1 MEQEKI
7 EIDYKEYR
15 KEILGKISEV
25 VERQDKLTKKIER
38 LYANLD
44 KAIVELKEN
53 RQNLDN
59 IRNNFNLYW
68 YDPTNKVFEIDENI
82 ILEYNVIKVLFN
94 KDTKKITQWV
104 GYDSIKDAAD
114 LSNVREST
122 VLNYIDGTYK
132 IPDWA
137 TYAFFNV
144 KDFYHNYYKAGETHI
159 KKQEFEN

>member
-68 YDPTNKVFEIDENI
+68 YDPTNEVFEIDENI
-82 ILEYNVIKVLFN
+82 ILEYNVIKVIFN
-94 KDTKKITQWV
+94 KDTKTITQWV
-104 GYDSIKDAAD
+104 GYDSIKAAAD
-114 LSNVREST
+114 L
-122 VLNYIDGTYK
+122 
-132 IPDWA
+132 
-137 TYAFFNV
+137 
-144 KDFYHNYYKAGETHI
+144 
-159 KKQEFEN
+159 

>member
-44 KAIVELKEN
+44 
-53 RQNLDN
+53 N

-68 YDPTNKVFEIDENI
+68 YDPTNEVFEIDENI
-82 ILEYNVIKVLFN
+82 ILEYNVIKVIFN

-122 VLNYIDGTYK
+122 VLNYIDGTYR

-137 TYAFFNV
+137 TYTFFNA

-159 KKQEFEN
+159 KKHEFEN

>member
-44 KAIVELKEN
+44 KAIVELN
-53 RQNLDN
+53 YISQNLDN

-68 YDPTNKVFEIDENI
+68 YGPTHVVFVLDENI
-82 ILEYNVIKVLFN
+82 KLK
-94 KDTKKITQWV
+94 
-104 GYDSIKDAAD
+104 
-114 LSNVREST
+114 
-122 VLNYIDGTYK
+122 
-132 IPDWA
+132 
-137 TYAFFNV
+137 
-144 KDFYHNYYKAGETHI
+144 
-159 KKQEFEN
+159 

>member
-15 KEILGKISEV
+15 KEILCKISEV
-25 VERQDKLTKKIER
+25 VERQEKLNKKIER

-68 YDPTNKVFEIDENI
+68 YDPTNEVFEIDENI

-137 TYAFFNV
+137 TYTFFDV

-159 KKQEFEN
+159 KKHKFEN

>member
-1 MEQEKI
+1 M
-7 EIDYKEYR
+7 
-15 KEILGKISEV
+15 
-25 VERQDKLTKKIER
+25 
-38 LYANLD
+38 YANLD

-53 RQNLDN
+53 KQNLDN

-82 ILEYNVIKVLFN
+82 ILEYNVIKVIFN

-137 TYAFFNV
+137 TYAFFDV

-159 KKQEFEN
+159 KKQEFED

>member
-7 EIDYKEYR
+7 QIDYKEYR

-38 LYANLD
+38 LYANLN

-68 YDPTNKVFEIDENI
+68 YDPTNEVFEIDENI
-82 ILEYNVIKVLFN
+82 ILEYNVIKVIFN

-114 LSNVREST
+114 LSNSQLYVYAKYNKRGLAGVPTFMDWDGCCGFIS
-122 VLNYIDGTYK
+122 VLL
-132 IPDWA
+132 
-137 TYAFFNV
+137 
-144 KDFYHNYYKAGETHI
+144 
-159 KKQEFEN
+159 QR